1 MTNEE
6 LKKILENHRH
16 WLHKDCEGWEHM
28 SADLS
33 YADLRGADLRF
44 ANLRGANLRFANL
57 IEANLREANLIGAN
71 LIGANLIGADLRGAD
86 LCNADIVG
94 ADLRGADIVGAD
106 LRDADLRGAKG
117 CYQCCPCEG
126 EFIAWKKASDGCR
139 GVIVKLLIPA
149 EAKRSSATTGKC
161 RADKAIVLEI
171 QDMDGNKIDT
181 VAYSRQDDSFK
192 YVVGET
198 VTPKEPFCEDRW
210 QECASGIH
218 FFVDRRAAVEY

>member
-6 LKKILENHRH
+6 LKKILENHLH
-16 WLHKDCEGWEHM
+16 WLNEDCEGWENM
-28 SADLS
+28 CADLS
-33 YADLRGADLRF
+33 YADLRNAILRNADLS
-44 ANLRGANLRFANL
+44 
-57 IEANLREANLIGAN
+57 
-71 LIGANLIGADLRGAD
+71 
-86 LCNADIVG
+86 
-94 ADLRGADIVGAD
+94 
-106 LRDADLRGAKG
+106 DADLRNARG

-126 EFIAWKKASDGCR
+126 EFIAWKKARDR
-139 GVIVKLLIPA
+139 YRKVIVKLLIPA
-149 EAKRSSATTGKC
+149 EAKRSSATTEKC

-181 VAYSRQDDSFK
+181 VAYSRHDNSFK